1 LLLLET
7 WQAQQAANLAARLKS
22 MPDIDGSFILDNT
35 AMLVLTDMGDG
46 GSHDHTSLSQVL
58 LGRCGGALK
67 TNQALQYPG
76 APLGNMY
83 VSLLRAFGV
92 DTTTFGVDGVA
103 PLDGVNA

>member
-1 LLLLET
+1 
-7 WQAQQAANLAARLKS
+7 
-22 MPDIDGSFILDNT
+22 MPDIDGSSILDNT

-46 GSHDHTSLSQVL
+46 GAHDHTNLSQVL
-58 LGRCGGALK
+58 IGRCGGALH
-67 TNQALQYPG
+67 TGQALHYNA

-103 PLDGVNA
+103 PLDGVNV